1 MITAPTSKASASTAR
16 STRDRFVDAGFHVS
30 VALVGAAILGVIAL
44 TVF

>member
-1 MITAPTSKASASTAR
+1 MTSAQTSKASASAAR